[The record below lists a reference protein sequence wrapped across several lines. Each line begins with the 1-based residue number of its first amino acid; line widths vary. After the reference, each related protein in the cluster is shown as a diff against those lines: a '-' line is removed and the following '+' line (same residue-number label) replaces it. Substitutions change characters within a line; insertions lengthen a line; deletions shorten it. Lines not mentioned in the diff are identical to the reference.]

1 MSNKTSKKQIQY
13 KKLLLTA
20 KKRKYWFAGSVLG
33 TLFFAF
39 LFNYFKVP
47 EYRVNATVF
56 VKSLQPSLSDPANL
70 IFSEGLP
77 RTNLTNT
84 IDQSFMFRSFPM
96 VAAAIDKLN
105 FSISYYDNRIL
116 NQLGLPH
123 QLFDGKIG
131 AVLADMSNQVELYNQ
146 SPVKMEVAPDAEN
159 IPYDEEMY
167 LIIKN
172 KANYSITLEGETST
186 HAFGK
191 SVNLNG
197 FKFLLTLVYPE
208 KIDQYTYLTMK
219 LHRYEDLVF
228 AYRDDI
234 QVQPILNESSIL
246 KVSIVG
252 ENPAKEIDF
261 INRLTEAV
269 IEQDLKE
276 KNYNAEKTVDF
287 IDQQLAVNSDSLEV
301 VEDELQRFKQE
312 NSAIELSSKGEQLFG
327 NIQEL
332 EKEKALLSVSN
343 QYFDYLLESLNQNE
357 SVEQLAVP
365 ASVGMDDPVL
375 TQLISQLVNTQL
387 EVKAIQRQLSEG
399 NTSDPSLVNKK
410 GAVEELKQNILTNVQ
425 NRKATNA
432 ITIENLDRR
441 ITQYSSSLDRLPS
454 AERKLVNIRRIYT
467 LNENLYML
475 LMEKKVEAGIT
486 ANSNVSD
493 YKVVESAMVA
503 GPPVGIPKRLLVFIA
518 LIAGIGLPL
527 GFFFL
532 QILLSNKI
540 QSREDIELYTDHPIL
555 GSIVHADQESMQNP
569 RSLLY
574 ECFRHIRANLMYLTP
589 KQDAK
594 IIMVTSS
601 TSGEGKSFCTWHLGR
616 VLAMSFKKTVII
628 DSDMRKHEGVRKIS
642 GDGLSEYLAG
652 MVDDSKII
660 HHTENELLDH
670 IKSGRIPPNP
680 AELMLSKNMGTLLE
694 KLKQD
699 YEYIIIDTPP
709 VGIVADSMAFMK
721 SADVIFCI
729 VRANYTDT
737 DQFNF
742 TIQKL
747 ADIQPN
753 HLSIMFNGA
762 SISTPSNYGNYYY
775 DGNNKKDSQAVWD
788 LT

>member
-1 MSNKTSKKQIQY
+1 MNHKISKKQIQY
-13 KKLLLTA
+13 NKLLRRA
-20 KKRKYWFAGSVLG
+20 KSHRYWLIGSVLLA
-33 TLFFAF
+33 LFFAF
-39 LFNYFKVP
+39 LFNHFKVP

-56 VKSLQPSLSDPANL
+56 VKSMQPSLSDPANL
-70 IFSEGLP
+70 IFSEGVP

-116 NQLGLPH
+116 NQLSLPPH
-123 QLFDGKIG
+123 LFDGKVG
-131 AVLADMSNQVELYNQ
+131 GFLADISNQVELYNQ
-146 SPVKMEVAPDAEN
+146 SPVKLEVAADATS
-159 IPYDEEMY
+159 IPYDEEVP
-167 LIIKN
+167 LIIKS
-172 KANYSITLEGETST
+172 KERYSITLMGETST
-186 HAFGK
+186 HAFGQP
-191 SVNLNG
+191 VDLHG
-197 FKFLLTLVYPE
+197 FKFLLTLIYPE
-208 KIDQYTYLTMK
+208 KTDRFTYLTLK
-219 LHRYEDLVF
+219 VHPYEDLVF
-228 AYRDDI
+228 TYRDDI

-246 KVSIVG
+246 KISIVG
-252 ENPAKEIDF
+252 KNPEKEIDF

-287 IDQQLAVNSDSLEV
+287 IDQQLAVNSDSLKV
-301 VEDELQRFKQE
+301 VENELQRFKQE
-312 NSAIELSSKGEQLFG
+312 NSAIELSSRGEQLFG

-343 QYFDYLLESLNQNE
+343 QYFDYLVKSLRQNE
-357 SVEQLAVP
+357 NVEQLAVP
-365 ASVGMDDPVL
+365 ASVGIDDPVL
-375 TQLISQLVNTQL
+375 TQLISQMVNIQL
-387 EVKAIQRQLSEG
+387 EVKAIQRQLSAG
-399 NTSDPSLVNKK
+399 NTGDATLMNKK
-410 GAVEELKQNILTNVQ
+410 AAVEELKQNILVNIQ
-425 NRKATNA
+425 NRKAANA
-432 ITIENLDRR
+432 IAIDNLNRR

-454 AERKLVNIRRIYT
+454 AERKLVNIKRIYT

-486 ANSNVSD
+486 ATANVSD
-493 YKVVESAMVA
+493 YKVVESAMVD
-503 GPPVGIPKRLLVFIA
+503 GPPVGISKLLLIFLA
-518 LIAGIGLPL
+518 LVVGIGLPL

-540 QSREDIELYTDHPIL
+540 QSKEDIELYTDHPIL
-555 GSIVHADQESMQNP
+555 GSIIHADEDSKQNSH
-569 RSLLY
+569 SLLY

-589 KQDAK
+589 KQETK

-601 TSGEGKSFCTWHLGR
+601 TSGEGKSFCTWHLAR

-628 DSDMRKHEGVRKIS
+628 DSDMRKHDGIKKIS

-660 HHTENELLDH
+660 RPTENELLDH
-670 IKSGRIPPNP
+670 IKSGSIPPNP
-680 AELMLSKNMGTLLE
+680 AELILSKNMEALLE

-709 VGIVADSMAFMK
+709 VGIVADSMAFLK

-729 VRANYTDT
+729 ARANYTNT
-737 DQFNF
+737 DQFSF

-747 ADIQPN
+747 TDIQPN
-753 HLSIMFNGA
+753 HLSIMFNDA
-762 SISTPSNYGNYYY
+762 PISNSSHYGNYYY
-775 DGNNKKDSQAVWD
+775 NNKKEKQVVWD